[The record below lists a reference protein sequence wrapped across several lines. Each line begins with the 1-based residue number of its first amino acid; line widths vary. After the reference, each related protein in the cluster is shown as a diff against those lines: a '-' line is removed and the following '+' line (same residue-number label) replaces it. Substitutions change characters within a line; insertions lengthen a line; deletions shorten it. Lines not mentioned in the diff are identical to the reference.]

1 MFAGRE
7 EEIYGLIETKVFEDH
22 ENLLGAGTTARIKGY
37 EVTDGEKVL
46 RLAIKYLVSP
56 NDKTLS
62 ASGEHDMITEVE
74 RIQRVEE
81 IEASGE
87 FEHISVHHPYFHLK
101 TSKIESYGMQLIE
114 GFNLD
119 LEQFK
124 TGNKTISPELA
135 TKISEL
141 DLAAVNNEIER
152 FFNRMH
158 EYCLHGDIKPRNIMI
173 DNDGKFYII
182 DFGQSVLAHEIDE
195 NGRDQFDQLKHD
207 EIKATNDMIKMFV
220 LYSKNSIANS

>member
-1 MFAGRE
+1 
-7 EEIYGLIETKVFEDH
+7 
-22 ENLLGAGTTARIKGY
+22 
-37 EVTDGEKVL
+37 
-46 RLAIKYLVSP
+46 
-56 NDKTLS
+56 
-62 ASGEHDMITEVE
+62 MITEVE

-87 FEHISVHHPYFHLK
+87 FEHISVPHPYFHLK

-207 EIKATNDMIKMFV
+207 EIKATKDIIKMFV